1 MLPWLAWGHAR
12 SQVDLPLAYGR
23 LWRPASVPATLDARP
38 VTVTR
43 IGTNEMQWRALLE
56 VTPGPHQLAVSATLP
71 TGQYSTNAFSSFTN
85 ANTAGDTISNVFD
98 GAGLLTQR
106 VWRSNGQSNRVQNLS
121 WDGKGRLSR
130 LAERDATNSGFNWSA
145 IYDPLGRRLQT
156 TTVVVTNGIAQS
168 SQPSIINQSYDPLV
182 EFLELGLSA
191 DGTNAWK
198 LYGPDLSGAYGGMQG
213 VGGLEAVKQD
223 GDLSG
228 PVVAD
233 ARGNVLGVYDTSKG
247 MTWLA
252 SRTTGYGAVPGY
264 RPASFAAGISLS
276 YASGWRG
283 RWADV
288 SGLYCLG
295 ARYYDPVAGRF
306 LGADPLGHGGDPSL
320 YGFCGGDP
328 INRFDPDGRYGKNYV
343 LNQVAEGVGLAHG
356 LGDFGTDVLG
366 LAEMANP
373 QSVAMNLLNGRGLT
387 PAADQARGWL
397 QDRFDPIVSAM
408 TSEQGS
414 HYASGWF
421 AGNLLPNLIP
431 FAGLEEG
438 GTQVAGGLMES
449 AVQKFPS
456 LGQDVG
462 AAVSR
467 WVGLD
472 AANRITSAF
481 AQELKGGGSWL
492 MTERQYL
499 AYAKGQPFIGRTD
512 GQFMTS
518 ARQMSQVIYDVGTD
532 PVALGERLGVS
543 GWTAN
548 TRLIRMDV
556 ADPLSFNPRLP
567 NGSMSGANTL
577 FRPGGAT
584 VGGLSEIATD
594 PLPASQ
600 VWATPLH

>member
-98 GAGLLTQR
+98 AAGLLTQR

-121 WDGKGRLSR
+121 WDGKGRLCR
-130 LAERDATNSGFNWSA
+130 LTERDATNSGFNWSA

-387 PAADQARGWL
+387 PAADQARDWL

-438 GTQVAGGLMES
+438 GTKVAGGLMES

-472 AANRITSAF
+472 AAETAPKLLPAPSGYNPWIGEIRSVVAGTDTVMYRVWGGESGQVAGWLSPTRPPSTLSSIRDLALPPGNTAEYVSQVLVPAGSRYQIGTAASAF
-481 AQELKGGGSWL
+481 GQPGGG
-492 MTERQYL
+492 
-499 AYAKGQPFIGRTD
+499 A
-512 GQFMTS
+512 
-518 ARQMSQVIYDVGTD
+518 QVLLLDRI
-532 PVALGERLGVS
+532 PA
-543 GWTAN
+543 AN
-548 TRLIRMDV
+548 FG
-556 ADPLSFNPRLP
+556 P
-567 NGSMSGANTL
+567 
-577 FRPGGAT
+577 
-584 VGGLSEIATD
+584 
-594 PLPASQ
+594 
-600 VWATPLH
+600 ATPLAPWLRP